1 MHIFGGR
8 RRLIFVVIIVTFAV
22 KVFGA
27 FVFMG
32 RTKVL
37 ISSEGLSHIT

>member
-8 RRLIFVVIIVTFAV
+8 RRLIFVIIIVTFAV

-32 RTKVL
+32 RTKL
-37 ISSEGLSHIT
+37 